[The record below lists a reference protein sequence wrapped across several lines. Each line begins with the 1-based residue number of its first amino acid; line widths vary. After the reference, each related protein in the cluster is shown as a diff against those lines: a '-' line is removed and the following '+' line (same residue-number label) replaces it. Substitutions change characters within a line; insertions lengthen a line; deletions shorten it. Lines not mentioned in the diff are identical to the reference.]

1 MAFFSKS
8 LDIVISKQLYILL
21 IVPFINIIYRN

>member
-1 MAFFSKS
+1 MAFFSKI

-21 IVPFINIIYRN
+21 IVPFIITIYK